1 MSTGIKG
8 TKKTKE
14 QIKKAVKKAEVALQ
28 LLLQKYS
35 YLWATYIKER
45 HLQGGT
51 SATKLRK
58 RSGKLQASTKPLPV
72 KKVKGNYKA
81 GVRFGTRYA
90 GVHIG
95 KAGDKKVIRP
105 VNKQYLA
112 IPLPA
117 AKTAAGVAR
126 GRPLDTGIFGK
137 TFIAKSK
144 AGNLIIFGKSVYQRG
159 AKTGEA
165 HGKIVP
171 LFVLKKQV
179 TVPVRVSTKVLIN
192 WVYRKI
198 NKDKTIERELAKI

>member
-1 MSTGIKG
+1 MPTDIKG
-8 TKKTKE
+8 TEKTRK
-14 QIKKAVKKAEVALQ
+14 QIKKAVKKAEAALQ

-35 YLWATYIKER
+35 FLWATYIRES

-51 SATKLRK
+51 SVSKLRK

-117 AKTAAGVAR
+117 AQTARGVAR
-126 GRPLDTGIFGK
+126 GRPRDAGVFGE

-159 AKTGEA
+159 AKAGET

-179 TVPVRVSTKVLIN
+179 TVPVRVSTKVLLN
-192 WVYRKI
+192 WAQTRI